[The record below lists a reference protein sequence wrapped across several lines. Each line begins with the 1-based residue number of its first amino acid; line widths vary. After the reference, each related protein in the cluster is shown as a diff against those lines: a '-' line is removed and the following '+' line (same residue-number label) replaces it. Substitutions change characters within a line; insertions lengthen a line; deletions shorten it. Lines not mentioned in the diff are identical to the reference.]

1 MGPARPTRRLDRAER
16 SIPGAGDKLSRGPA
30 VSWGRAPCGER
41 TNATPSA
48 AGARSS
54 AQHRCRTQDADGA
67 PHSGGMPETSA
78 PSEGGRSGGS
88 RSTSPLVTEGKPFP
102 QLSGLSGCGG
112 GIPSGLPR
120 YSTDSQDLIGIL
132 RRYSPPGKLR
142 FYGHLRT
149 SARLHHGRRAFL
161 EVLWR
166 GRSLPDQHLESRN
179 LRYVVLNT
187 ERRRC
192 GRVRPLDQ
200 VNRWFAAE
208 GTLSVGWSK
217 QKSGHSEI
225 QSETGGIR
233 WDRRI
238 LQLRR

>member
-149 SARLHHGRRAFL
+149 SADICSGAELPRDGAIWRYSSTTSTQAIFRRPK
-161 EVLWR
+161 WSSR
-166 GRSLPDQHLESRN
+166 G
-179 LRYVVLNT
+179 
-187 ERRRC
+187 
-192 GRVRPLDQ
+192 
-200 VNRWFAAE
+200 W
-208 GTLSVGWSK
+208 
-217 QKSGHSEI
+217 
-225 QSETGGIR
+225 
-233 WDRRI
+233 
-238 LQLRR
+238 LRRSRDYIR